1 MKKIIFV
8 GETGSG
14 KTTLSQWLQQKE
26 RVYHKTQ
33 QVYYF
38 DDSIDTPGEF
48 MENRFYYNA
57 LVSASVDAQIVAFV
71 QNIQG
76 TQNYFPPFFSARF
89 TKPTIGIITKID
101 LIKDDQA
108 LVIARKRLELAGAKK
123 IFEVSLI
130 NGEGMDELEKFLFDY
145 KLE

>member
-130 NGEGMDELEKFLFDY
+130 SGEGMDELEKFLFDY

>member
-14 KTTLSQWLQQKE
+14 KTTLSQWLQNKE

-57 LVSASVDAQIVAFV
+57 LVSAAVDAQTVAFV
-71 QNIQG
+71 QNVQG

-89 TKPTIGIITKID
+89 TKPTIGIITKVD
-101 LIKDDQA
+101 LLKDSKELA
-108 LVIARKRLELAGAKK
+108 VAKKRLELAGAKE

-130 NGEGMDELEKFLFDY
+130 TGEGMDKLEAFLFRDV
-145 KLE
+145 